1 VLCRA
6 GVKVFVEKVRSD
18 VLRCGL
24 LGLSLVDHHEL
35 QFDLNIYLQ
44 SIISASKN
52 LV

>member
-24 LGLSLVDHHEL
+24 LGPSLVDHHEL
-35 QFDLNIYLQ
+35 QLDLNIYLH
-44 SIISASKN
+44 SIISATSS
-52 LV
+52 